1 MTELLDKNLKFLDEK
16 YPGIQKL
23 IEDKRDELLGQED
36 LVISV
41 EKDLEGQEILKV
53 KKEDRNLYLGG
64 KRSART
70 PAINQIQA
78 LGKIEYSAPIF
89 MAGLGNICYL
99 EELVKSTNTSNAI
112 FLYEPVFS
120 VFYTLVNQVDF
131 KKIFQNRLIMLLI
144 GGINDE
150 DNLKPLMDT
159 FIQGDRVPIMKHFI
173 LPNYKEICLEKI
185 LRFQKDLTEVANAYS
200 CGMHTKRFFHN
211 IFVDNLF
218 HNANYVRTGYQAY
231 QLTDVLPKDEVPAIV
246 VSAGPSLNKN
256 IETLKKAKNKAFIIA
271 VDTAIKP
278 LVSHG
283 IVPDMYAIVDGVKPL
298 ELVEV
303 EESRYIPLITT
314 LQASKAIL
322 EYHKGKKFFFCEGI
336 KFIDEMYEKNKKTFF
351 MLASGGSV
359 ATLAFSLVS
368 YVGFRTVILVGQ
380 DLALTGN
387 KTHADGTFKEKMD
400 ELDTSKCT
408 MVPGNVEE
416 KVPTRGDFNNY
427 RIWFEE
433 FIERWSKKYKDFRVI
448 NATEGGARIKGT
460 EIMTLEDVV
469 KQECKKEVDIAACME
484 QLQPSFNQKEQQDI
498 LEYLQNTPKEFH
510 EIAKLAKTGKNLYIK
525 LDKLTRNGNTD
536 SNAYEKVLNQVKKNT
551 KKIEKNK
558 DYQLVEECLNVANQ
572 IMRTGQY
579 REYQSFEEECKD
591 IADQGMQYMD
601 LVYEC
606 SEMLEEFS
614 RNIFDKIED

>member
-41 EKDLEGQEILKV
+41 EKDLEGQEILNV
-53 KKEDRNLYLGG
+53 KKAGRSLYLGG
-64 KRSART
+64 KRSARA
-70 PAINQIQA
+70 PAMNQIQA

-99 EELVKSTNTSNAI
+99 EELIKVTNIDNPI

-120 VFYTLVNQVDF
+120 VFYMLVNRVDF
-131 KKIFQNRLIMLLI
+131 KKLFQNRLIMLLI

-150 DNLKPLMDT
+150 DNFKPLMDT
-159 FIQGDRVPIMKHFI
+159 MVKGDRVPIMKHFI
-173 LPNYKEICLEKI
+173 LPNYKEICLEQI

-200 CGMHTKRFFHN
+200 CGMHTQRFFHN
-211 IFVDNLF
+211 VFVDNLF
-218 HNANYVRTGYQAY
+218 HNVNYVRTGYQAY
-231 QLTDVLPKDEVPAIV
+231 QLTDVLPKEKVPAIV
-246 VSAGPSLNKN
+246 VSAGPSLNRN
-256 IETLKKAKNKAFIIA
+256 IEILKKAKNKAFIIA
-271 VDTAIKP
+271 VDTALKP
-278 LVSHG
+278 LIGHG

-298 ELVEV
+298 SLVDV
-303 EESRYIPLITT
+303 EEGRNIPLLTT
-314 LQASKAIL
+314 LQASKSVL
-322 EYHKGKKFFFCEGI
+322 EFQKGKKFFFCEGI
-336 KFIDEMYEKNKKTFF
+336 RFVDEMYERNKKPFF
-351 MLASGGSV
+351 SLESGGSV

-387 KTHADGTFKEKMD
+387 KTHADGTFHEKME

-460 EIMTLEDVV
+460 EIMTLENAIA
-469 KQECKKEVDIAACME
+469 QECKTKVDITACIE
-484 QLQPSFNQKEQQDI
+484 QLQSSFDCKQQSE
-498 LEYLQNTPKEFH
+498 LLKYLQNTPNEFC
-510 EIAKLAKTGKNLYIK
+510 EIAKLAKAGKNLYIK
-525 LDKLTRNGNTD
+525 LDKLTRNRNTD
-536 SNAYEKVLNQVKKNT
+536 SKAYEKVLNQVKKNT
-551 KKIEKNK
+551 KKIERNKN
-558 DYQLVEECLNVANQ
+558 YQLIEECLNVANQ

-579 REYQSFEEECKD
+579 RAYQSFEEECKD

>member
-41 EKDLEGQEILKV
+41 EKDLEGQEILNV
-53 KKEDRNLYLGG
+53 KKAGRSLYLGG
-64 KRSART
+64 KRSARA
-70 PAINQIQA
+70 PAMNQIQA

-99 EELVKSTNTSNAI
+99 EELIKVTNIDNPI

-120 VFYTLVNQVDF
+120 VFYMLVNRVDF
-131 KKIFQNRLIMLLI
+131 KKLFQNRLIMLLI

-150 DNLKPLMDT
+150 DNFKPLMDT
-159 FIQGDRVPIMKHFI
+159 MVKGDRVPIMKHFI
-173 LPNYKEICLEKI
+173 LPNYKEICLEQI

-200 CGMHTKRFFHN
+200 CGMYTQRFFHN
-211 IFVDNLF
+211 VFVDNLF
-218 HNANYVRTGYQAY
+218 HNVNYVRTGYQAY
-231 QLTDVLPKDEVPAIV
+231 QLTDVLPKEKVPAIV
-246 VSAGPSLNKN
+246 VSAGPSLNRN
-256 IETLKKAKNKAFIIA
+256 IEILKKAKNKAFIIA
-271 VDTAIKP
+271 VDTALKP
-278 LVSHG
+278 LIGHG

-298 ELVEV
+298 SLVDV
-303 EESRYIPLITT
+303 EEGRNIPLLTT
-314 LQASKAIL
+314 LQASKSVL
-322 EYHKGKKFFFCEGI
+322 EFQKGKKFFFCEGI
-336 KFIDEMYEKNKKTFF
+336 RFVDEMYERNKKPFF
-351 MLASGGSV
+351 SLESGGSV

-387 KTHADGTFKEKMD
+387 KTHADGTFHEKME

-460 EIMTLEDVV
+460 EIMTLENAIA
-469 KQECKKEVDIAACME
+469 QECKTKVDITACIE
-484 QLQPSFNQKEQQDI
+484 QLQSSFDCKQQSE
-498 LEYLQNTPKEFH
+498 LLKYLQNTPNEFC
-510 EIAKLAKTGKNLYIK
+510 EIAKLAKAGKNLYIK
-525 LDKLTRNGNTD
+525 LDKLTRNRNTD
-536 SNAYEKVLNQVKKNT
+536 SKAYEKVLNQVKKNT
-551 KKIEKNK
+551 KKIERNKN
-558 DYQLVEECLNVANQ
+558 YQLIEECLNVANQ

-579 REYQSFEEECKD
+579 RAYQSFEEECKD
-591 IADQGMQYMD
+591 IADQGMKYMD